1 MLAGL
6 MVQNCC

>member
-6 MVQNCC
+6 MSYYFF